1 MSVTFDLQSVLQ
13 IPSFQA
19 SLTYYMR
26 KLCVYNLT
34 VYEQRNPS
42 NAHCYTW
49 QETEGKRGA
58 IEIGTCI
65 YEYLKSLPNTIK
77 EVSLWSDTCSGQ
89 NRNQY
94 IATMFLFALKSLP
107 HLSKIT
113 HNYLESGHS
122 SMEVDSMHSS
132 IESEKKN
139 CMVFSMIDWV
149 SIFRNARRG
158 RPYIVKQF
166 KHNEFLNFQLLAK
179 SELKNRTK
187 DTNGSRVNW
196 LKVKRSQ

>member
-13 IPSFQA
+13 IPSCQA

-26 KLCVYNLT
+26 KLCVYNLN

-113 HNYLESGHS
+113 HNDLESGHS

-166 KHNEFLNFQLLAK
+166 KHK
-179 SELKNRTK
+179 
-187 DTNGSRVNW
+187 
-196 LKVKRSQ
+196 

>member
-19 SLTYYMR
+19 SLTYYML

-77 EVSLWSDTCSGQ
+77 EVSLWSDTYSGQ

-139 CMVFSMIDWV
+139 CIVFSMIDWV
-149 SIFRNARRG
+149 FYFQKSSE
-158 RPYIVKQF
+158 RPPLHSKAIQT
-166 KHNEFLNFQLLAK
+166 QRI
-179 SELKNRTK
+179 S
-187 DTNGSRVNW
+187 
-196 LKVKRSQ
+196 